1 MNIANAFIDAVR
13 WHPEKTAVY
22 WGGESITYTQVSEQ
36 SEWVRQYLVDECYL
50 KSGDRVALWMKN
62 TPEFIS
68 ILYGALRAGA
78 VVVPLNHFLT
88 APEAGFILKDAG
100 AKVIFIDDAMAQG
113 AASVR
118 ETLPELNLCHI
129 KNMKDFPMDAGQETH
144 SAVVKD
150 TEDLALIIYTSGTA
164 GRPKGA
170 MLSHGNLMHNVQSC
184 VETMRVSEA
193 DKIALLLPMFH
204 SFMVTVGILLP
215 VKVAGSIVLIQSLH
229 PPKNILKEIIDA
241 GATILPAIPPF
252 YRAFAST
259 PLPELPLR
267 LCISGAAPLPKEV
280 LKKFNQQSN
289 MCLIESYGLSEASPV
304 VTLNPVDGPWKAG
317 SIGLPIDDVEVSI
330 MDEAG
335 REVET
340 GQTGEL
346 WVKGGNVMKGY
357 WNRPDA
363 TAEAL
368 CDGWLKTGDMG
379 HVDEE
384 GYIYVTDRKK
394 DMLLVNG
401 INVYPREIEE
411 LIYECDG
418 VKEVSVV
425 GQVDQRKGELPVAF
439 IVMEDGFAEN
449 VTAILEALKP
459 KLAPYKIPRRVIF
472 IENLPR
478 NATGKVLKTALRER
492 LHL

>member
-1 MNIANAFIDAVR
+1 MNLANAFIDAVR
-13 WHPEKTAVY
+13 RHPDKTAIY
-22 WGGESITYTQVSEQ
+22 WGGELITYTQVLEQ
-36 SEWVRQYLVDECYL
+36 SEWVRQYLVNDCRL
-50 KSGDRVALWMKN
+50 NPGDRVALWMKN

-68 ILYGALRAGA
+68 ILFGALRAGA

-100 AKVIFIDDAMAQG
+100 ARVVFVDDAMAEG

-118 ETLPELNLCHI
+118 ETHPELGLCHI
-129 KNMKDFPMDAGQETH
+129 ETLGACCSAAGQATH
-144 SAVVKD
+144 STALKD
-150 TEDLALIIYTSGTA
+150 AEELALIIYTSGTT

-170 MLSHGNLMHNVQSC
+170 MLTHGNLMHNVNSC
-184 VETMRVSEA
+184 VHTMRVTET
-193 DKIALLLPMFH
+193 DKVALLLPMFH

-215 VKVAGSIVLIQSLH
+215 VKMGGSIVLIQSLH
-229 PPKNILKEIIDA
+229 PPKNILKEIIEA

-252 YRAFAST
+252 YRAFASS

-317 SIGLPIDDVEVSI
+317 SIGLPIHDVRVAI
-330 MDEAG
+330 MDEDGSVVA
-335 REVET
+335 V

-368 CDGWLKTGDMG
+368 LNGWLKTGDMG
-379 HVDEE
+379 HADEE
-384 GYIYVTDRKK
+384 GYIFVTDRKK

-425 GQVDQRKGELPVAF
+425 GQIDQRKGELPVAF
-439 IVMEDGFAEN
+439 IVMEEGFAEN
-449 VTAILEALKP
+449 ASAILEDLKP
-459 KLAPYKIPRRVIF
+459 RLAAYKVPRRVIF

-478 NATGKVLKTALRER
+478 NATGKVLKTALREQ
-492 LHL
+492 LQS

>member
-1 MNIANAFIDAVR
+1 
-13 WHPEKTAVY
+13 
-22 WGGESITYTQVSEQ
+22 
-36 SEWVRQYLVDECYL
+36 
-50 KSGDRVALWMKN
+50 
-62 TPEFIS
+62 
-68 ILYGALRAGA
+68 
-78 VVVPLNHFLT
+78 
-88 APEAGFILKDAG
+88 
-100 AKVIFIDDAMAQG
+100 
-113 AASVR
+113 
-118 ETLPELNLCHI
+118 
-129 KNMKDFPMDAGQETH
+129 
-144 SAVVKD
+144 
-150 TEDLALIIYTSGTA
+150 
-164 GRPKGA
+164 
-170 MLSHGNLMHNVQSC
+170 
-184 VETMRVSEA
+184 
-193 DKIALLLPMFH
+193 
-204 SFMVTVGILLP
+204 
-215 VKVAGSIVLIQSLH
+215 VLIQSLH
-229 PPKNILKEIIDA
+229 PPKNILNEIIEA

-252 YRAFAST
+252 YRAFASS

-304 VTLNPVDGPWKAG
+304 VTLNPIDGPWKAG
-317 SIGLPIDDVEVSI
+317 SIGLPIHDVTVSI
-330 MDEAG
+330 MDEEG
-335 REVET
+335 CEVSV

-363 TAEAL
+363 TALAME
-368 CDGWLKTGDMG
+368 DGWLKTGDMG

-418 VKEVSVV
+418 VKEAAVV
-425 GQVDQRKGELPVAF
+425 GQMDQRKGELPVAF

-449 VTAILEALKP
+449 ASTILEKLKP
-459 KLAPYKIPRRVIF
+459 RLAAYKIPRRVVF

-478 NATGKVLKTALRER
+478 NATGKVLKTVLRDQ
-492 LHL
+492 LHT